1 MRDKKILIT
10 GGLGFIGSA
19 LIRHLIQK
27 TSVQVINFDAI
38 KYAANPD
45 SVKSVSDSNRYQFIK
60 GDICDEHLFLTTL
73 NKYKPDGVIHLAAE
87 SHVDRSIENAEP
99 FIETNILGTYNLLRS
114 SYKFWKDLPDSLK
127 ESFLF
132 HHVSTDE
139 VYGDL
144 EINEPPCNESKCYD
158 PSSPYSAS
166 KASSDHLV
174 RSWHRTFGLPVVI
187 TNCSNNYGPFH
198 YPEKLIP
205 HIILNAIHGKKI
217 PIYGDG
223 KQIRDWIYVDDH
235 AKGLIEVFFNGK
247 QGSTYNIGGSNQT
260 KNIDIANKICSIL
273 DSLIIKKPD
282 GILSFHDLIY
292 FVEDRPGHDRRYAID
307 SSRIQSTLQWSPEE
321 SLDTGLKKTVQ
332 WYLDNKDWWKAIL
345 DTSYSLERIGIK

>member
-1 MRDKKILIT
+1 MKDKKIVIT

-19 LIRHLIQK
+19 LIRYLINE
-27 TSVQVINFDAI
+27 TTFQVINFDAI
-38 KYAANPD
+38 RYAANPD
-45 SVKSVSDSNRYQFIK
+45 SVKSVSDSDRYQFIK
-60 GDICDEHLFLTTL
+60 GDICDEQLFLKVL
-73 NKYKPDGVIHLAAE
+73 EKYRPDGVIHLAAE

-99 FIETNILGTYNLLRS
+99 FIQTNILGTYNLLRL
-114 SYKFWKDLPDSLK
+114 SYKFWKDLPEPLK
-127 ESFLF
+127 QSFIF

-139 VYGDL
+139 VYGDIEVDEL
-144 EINEPPCNESKCYD
+144 PCNESKRYD

-174 RSWHRTFGLPVVI
+174 RSWHRTFGLPTLI

-235 AKGLIEVFFNGK
+235 VKGILKVFLNGE
-247 QGSTYNIGGSNQT
+247 QGGTYNIGGSNQT
-260 KNIDIANKICSIL
+260 KNIDIASKICSIL
-273 DSLIIKKPD
+273 DKSIAQKAD
-282 GILSFHDLIY
+282 GISSFHDLIY

-307 SSRIQSTLQWSPEE
+307 SSKIQSTLQWSPEE

-332 WYLDNKDWWKAIL
+332 WYLDNQDWWKAIL
-345 DTSYSLERIGIK
+345 DASYSLERIGKK